1 METKVRMG
9 VIGSRGISDYGIV
22 SHILTANAINVGCLL
37 SGGAIGV
44 DSCAQRWAEENAVPF
59 ILFKPYFLLD
69 PQAGYSV
76 RHYFTRNKQII
87 DNSDLVIAISN
98 GDSPGTKWGINYA
111 KKRGIN
117 LKVYYPCQT
126 TPSTP
131 T

>member
-1 METKVRMG
+1 METKVKVG
-9 VIGSRGISDYGIV
+9 VIGSRDITNYDYVAGILSDHALNI
-22 SHILTANAINVGCLL
+22 GCLL

-111 KKRGIN
+111 KKRGKN
-117 LKVYYPCQT
+117 LKVYTPCQT
-126 TPSTP
+126 K
-131 T
+131 